1 MVRNGTRRSQK
12 PEAQKSEV
20 RIQKPEFRIL
30 TSAWAQKL
38 QPHGTVPVQV
48 RLLQS
53 AGPLIG
59 LLLGFRL
66 GDAVS
71 FLNPPDQLVFLAGD
85 DFPVIV
91 GELAPALL
99 CPSPQLLPLPFHP
112 IPLPARPPLSAGG
125 RM

>member
-12 PEAQKSEV
+12 PEF
-20 RIQKPEFRIL
+20 RIQNSEARIR

-38 QPHGTVPVQV
+38 EPHGTVPVQV
-48 RLLQS
+48 RLLQGS
-53 AGPLIG
+53 GPLIG

-99 CPSPQLLPLPFHP
+99 RRSAKLLPLAFDLIP
-112 IPLPARPPLSAGG
+112 IHARNSF
-125 RM
+125 